1 LEHHSHSREG
11 NVPVAI
17 IGIGCLF
24 PKASGLKDYW
34 RLISHGQDAITEVPE
49 THWSAA
55 DYFDPDPKRPDS
67 VYCTRGGYLS
77 PVTFDPSEF
86 GIPPSSLEATDTS
99 QLLGLLAAKAAL
111 EDAGYGNGRDFNR
124 EKTSVILGV
133 TGTQELVIPL
143 GARLGH
149 PHWRRALKEAGIS
162 PDKAEEVIQ
171 RISDAY
177 VPWQES
183 SFPGLLGNV
192 VAGRISNRLN
202 LGGTNCAVDA
212 ACASSMSAMHLAL
225 MELQAG
231 RSDMVVTGGV
241 DTLNDIF
248 MHMCFSKTPILSP
261 TGDVRPFSA
270 RADGSLLGEGVG
282 LLVLKRLEDA
292 EKDGDRVYAVIKAL
306 GSSSDGRSNSIYA
319 PHAEGQM
326 KALRRAYEAAHVDPE
341 TVDLIEA
348 HGTGTRV
355 GDMVEFTALRGVFE
369 GEGDESENGRP
380 KNWCAVGSV
389 KSMIGHTKAAAGA
402 AGLIK
407 TVLSLH
413 HKILPPTLKIESPD
427 PKLKIEESPFYLST
441 RTRPW
446 ITGGDHPRR
455 AGVSSFGFGGSNFHT
470 VLEEYQPEKEAVSW
484 DGAVEILALSGDT
497 RQEVAARL
505 EKLKQE
511 VEAGI
516 IDEDLSFKAAE
527 TRKEFSSGA
536 PHRLLMVLEKTLDRF
551 DDFTDLLS
559 NALDAVK
566 NNIKEETRI
575 LKNIFYA
582 GPVQAGQLAFVFPGQ
597 GSQYVDMGRDLA
609 CRFPEAVHVLE
620 RADGRDKT
628 RRLSD
633 LIYPR
638 PIQISEEK
646 TEQENRLRSTDAA
659 QPAIGAVNMFMT
671 KILNRFGIQPDAV
684 CGHSFGELCA
694 LWAAGWI
701 DTDTLFDLAFLR
713 GRLMAEAGTAH
724 PGAMTAVKAP
734 LEEIDRL
741 IRSENLD
748 VVLANRN
755 SPDQGVLSGSEAAI
769 QKAEAACREKGFG
782 VRRLPVSAAF
792 HSRMM
797 TDAARPFAEAVKAVA
812 VTPTDIPVFS
822 NAAGTSY
829 PTDPDAAKTVLGEQV
844 LSPVDFVNEI
854 KNMFE
859 SGVRTFVEV
868 GPKSVLTGLVK
879 NILKGLPFHAIPVDL
894 SGGRRFGITDLA
906 RLLCHLAVLGHAVDL
921 QKWEGPAPPTRKP
934 RMRIPLTGANYR
946 SPSKVPESAPAVQK
960 PPLSAEKEE
969 KSANRTLSNPE
980 NRSRSVD
987 PVSIPPKT
995 PKNHQQDV
1003 YPAKRALAEPAVT
1016 NNPRTATVP
1025 AGEYK
1030 RNMKKTDN
1038 PTPNPNQSAFV
1049 ADAFRA
1055 VQEGLKS
1062 MQALQMQTAE
1072 THKRFLESQ
1081 TQAGRTLQDMIE
1093 STQRLAEASMGMQG
1107 GLQPQRI
1114 PGPQVPEF
1122 QGDAPKTRNEK
1133 PGPPYSASAG
1143 RMDFPAPARTE
1154 TPTRT
1159 RTPAPESRQ
1168 AVSEP
1173 AHPPVHPT
1181 NHSPNHPPNHP
1192 MERRS
1197 SQAQVP
1203 TPAAESK
1210 PTVDSNRARIEEI
1223 LLEVV
1228 SELTGYPAEMLALD
1242 MDIEA
1247 DLGIDSIKRV
1257 EILSSFEEKMPE
1269 LPPVSPEI
1277 MGTLKTLGQ
1286 VVEYLIGEG
1295 AGGPGTETAKQPSA
1309 PAASSETSAS
1319 NAAGNRERVEGTLLE
1334 VVSEL
1339 TGYPAEMLALDMD
1352 IEADLGIDSIKR
1364 VEILSSFEEKMPEL
1378 PPVSPEMMGT
1388 LKTLGQIV
1396 DYISESSGT
1405 DPVQESGGEA
1415 SSAQTADI
1423 PTEIETSKPSGTA
1436 SAIEGILL
1444 EVVSELTGYPSEM
1457 LALDMDIE
1465 ADLGID
1471 SIKRVEILSSFE
1483 EKMPELPP
1491 VSPEMM
1497 GTLKTLGQIVEY
1509 LLETSG
1515 GSLASDKAASSTP
1528 AAPPGPETAPEADTP
1543 PSRVE
1548 RRVINPIRSPL
1559 KATHTIEIP
1568 GDRPV
1573 FITKDSTGLGAAL
1586 AEALKDKGMQV
1597 VLDSPEKLLEVDL
1610 SAAGGMVILA
1620 DAWKDKKDKFLKSA
1634 FELARKAAPGLLDS
1648 ASEKGACFATV
1659 SRMDGRFGF
1668 SENGF
1673 ENSYHGGL
1681 AGLSKTASVEWDG
1694 VCCSAIDLDSH
1705 WNDPKATAAALAA
1718 EILYSG
1724 AVEVGLD
1731 AESRWELMLSDS
1743 EYPEGKIL
1751 LQTGDVV
1758 IVTGGA
1764 RGVTAAA
1771 TIALAREAGP
1781 LTLVLL
1787 GRSPLP
1793 EPEPEWLASLTDE
1806 AVMKKAILEHEFQD
1820 RSATPA
1826 ELETAF
1832 RKRQAGREILENIHR
1847 LRSAG
1852 SEVLY
1857 HSVDVRDAAAVETVI
1872 QDIRKTHGSVKAVIH
1887 GAGALA
1893 DRFIVDKTPEQ
1904 FSRVFDTK
1912 VFGMEALLA
1921 AVADDPLQYL
1931 VFFSSVAARMGNQGQ
1946 VDYAMAN
1953 EVLNKQARL
1962 ESLKRPDCRV
1972 ISFNWG
1978 PWDGGMVTPSLRRE
1992 FERQGVQLIPP
2003 AAGAR
2008 CMVDEMRGDARGP
2021 VEVVIGAGLMPA
2033 RDHHLTP
2040 PEVQSRP
2047 HSVPRALTLS
2057 FQRELD
2063 LEQYPIL
2070 SAHILGGKA
2079 LVPFSLMTEWIGH
2092 GALHENPGLFLH
2104 GLDDIRLLKEVE
2116 IHRGSKRLIRLLAGK
2131 AKRKGGM
2138 YEAEVEVRDGFKGKD
2153 DRVHF
2158 SARAILTDMPPQNP
2172 PDFSSSLDIH
2182 TKTYSRPM
2190 DEIYDAVLYQ
2200 GVDLRGIREIV
2211 SCSSKGVVAR
2221 LAPAPS
2227 PDRWMAEPL
2236 RSRWIGDPLVLDSA
2250 FQMAILWCYE
2260 EKGALSLPSAGTSYR
2275 QYRQQFPADGV
2286 IAVLEVQ
2293 EADNRRMVGD
2303 FTFLDSQ
2310 GAVVAR
2316 LEGYEA
2322 VMDESLVKMLKAS

>member
-1 LEHHSHSREG
+1 MEHHSHSREVT
-11 NVPVAI
+11 VPVAI

-77 PVTFDPSEF
+77 PVAFDPSEF

-111 EDAGYGNGRDFNR
+111 EDAGYGDGRDFNR
-124 EKTSVILGV
+124 DKTSVILGV

-149 PHWRRALKEAGIS
+149 PHWRRALKNAGIS
-162 PDKAEEVIQ
+162 PDKTEEVIQ
-171 RISDAY
+171 RISEAY

-282 LLVLKRLEDA
+282 LLVFKRLEDA

-306 GSSSDGRSNSIYA
+306 ASSSDGRSNSIYA

-369 GEGDESENGRP
+369 GEGDEPKNGRR

-407 TVLSLH
+407 AVLSLH
-413 HKILPPTLKIESPD
+413 HKILPPTLKIDTPD
-427 PKLKIEESPFYLST
+427 PKLNIEESPFYLST

-446 ITGGDHPRR
+446 ITPGDHPRR
-455 AGVSSFGFGGSNFHT
+455 SGVSSFGFGGSNFHM
-470 VLEEYQPEKEAVSW
+470 VLEEYRPEKEAVSW

-551 DDFTDLLS
+551 DDFADLLS
-559 NALDAVK
+559 SALDAVK

-582 GPVQAGQLAFVFPGQ
+582 GPVQTGQLAFVFPGQ
-597 GSQYVDMGRDLA
+597 GSQYVDMGLDLA

-620 RADGRDKT
+620 RADGGDKA

-659 QPAIGAVNMFMT
+659 QPAIGAINMIMA

-701 DTDTLFDLAFLR
+701 DTDTLFELAFLR

-769 QKAEAACREKGFG
+769 RQAEAACREKGFG

-797 TDAARPFAEAVKAVA
+797 TEAARPFAEAVNVAA
-812 VTPTDIPVFS
+812 VTPTEIPVFS
-822 NAAGTSY
+822 NAAGTPY
-829 PTDPDAAKTVLGEQV
+829 PKDPEAAKRVIGEQI

-921 QKWEGPAPPTRKP
+921 EKWEDPAPPKRKP

-946 SPSKVPESAPAVQK
+946 SPSKVPKSAPAVRK
-960 PPLSAEKEE
+960 AKTVPSAEKEE
-969 KSANRTLSNPE
+969 TSANSPRFKREDGSGSVNPA
-980 NRSRSVD
+980 SSVS
-987 PVSIPPKT
+987 PRGPQ
-995 PKNHQQDV
+995 NHQQDFH
-1003 YPAKRALAEPAVT
+1003 PAKKSPAEPAAAST
-1016 NNPRTATVP
+1016 PRAAAVP

-1030 RNMKKTDN
+1030 RNMKKRDN

-1081 TQAGRTLQDMIE
+1081 TQAGRTLQEMIE
-1093 STQRLAEASMGMQG
+1093 STQRLAEASMGIRG
-1107 GLQPQRI
+1107 G
-1114 PGPQVPEF
+1114 
-1122 QGDAPKTRNEK
+1122 APAERRES
-1133 PGPPYSASAG
+1133 SA
-1143 RMDFPAPARTE
+1143 PAPARTE
-1154 TPTRT
+1154 APTHPRP
-1159 RTPAPESRQ
+1159 PAPESRQ
-1168 AVSEP
+1168 TVSEP
-1173 AHPPVHPT
+1173 ARTPTPPAAQT
-1181 NHSPNHPPNHP
+1181 M
-1192 MERRS
+1192 MEPRS
-1197 SQAQVP
+1197 AQAHQVDP
-1203 TPAAESK
+1203 TPASEST
-1210 PTVDSNRARIEEI
+1210 PGVDSDRARIEEI

-1286 VVEYLIGEG
+1286 VVEYLVGEG
-1295 AGGPGTETAKQPSA
+1295 AVSPAFETA
-1309 PAASSETSAS
+1309 
-1319 NAAGNRERVEGTLLE
+1319 
-1334 VVSEL
+1334 
-1339 TGYPAEMLALDMD
+1339 
-1352 IEADLGIDSIKR
+1352 
-1364 VEILSSFEEKMPEL
+1364 
-1378 PPVSPEMMGT
+1378 
-1388 LKTLGQIV
+1388 
-1396 DYISESSGT
+1396 
-1405 DPVQESGGEA
+1405 
-1415 SSAQTADI
+1415 
-1423 PTEIETSKPSGTA
+1423 
-1436 SAIEGILL
+1436 
-1444 EVVSELTGYPSEM
+1444 
-1457 LALDMDIE
+1457 
-1465 ADLGID
+1465 
-1471 SIKRVEILSSFE
+1471 
-1483 EKMPELPP
+1483 
-1491 VSPEMM
+1491 
-1497 GTLKTLGQIVEY
+1497 
-1509 LLETSG
+1509 
-1515 GSLASDKAASSTP
+1515 
-1528 AAPPGPETAPEADTP
+1528 TP
-1543 PSRVE
+1543 PS
-1548 RRVINPIRSPL
+1548 
-1559 KATHTIEIP
+1559 
-1568 GDRPV
+1568 
-1573 FITKDSTGLGAAL
+1573 
-1586 AEALKDKGMQV
+1586 
-1597 VLDSPEKLLEVDL
+1597 
-1610 SAAGGMVILA
+1610 
-1620 DAWKDKKDKFLKSA
+1620 
-1634 FELARKAAPGLLDS
+1634 
-1648 ASEKGACFATV
+1648 
-1659 SRMDGRFGF
+1659 
-1668 SENGF
+1668 
-1673 ENSYHGGL
+1673 
-1681 AGLSKTASVEWDG
+1681 
-1694 VCCSAIDLDSH
+1694 
-1705 WNDPKATAAALAA
+1705 
-1718 EILYSG
+1718 
-1724 AVEVGLD
+1724 
-1731 AESRWELMLSDS
+1731 
-1743 EYPEGKIL
+1743 
-1751 LQTGDVV
+1751 
-1758 IVTGGA
+1758 
-1764 RGVTAAA
+1764 
-1771 TIALAREAGP
+1771 
-1781 LTLVLL
+1781 
-1787 GRSPLP
+1787 
-1793 EPEPEWLASLTDE
+1793 
-1806 AVMKKAILEHEFQD
+1806 
-1820 RSATPA
+1820 
-1826 ELETAF
+1826 
-1832 RKRQAGREILENIHR
+1832 
-1847 LRSAG
+1847 
-1852 SEVLY
+1852 
-1857 HSVDVRDAAAVETVI
+1857 
-1872 QDIRKTHGSVKAVIH
+1872 
-1887 GAGALA
+1887 
-1893 DRFIVDKTPEQ
+1893 
-1904 FSRVFDTK
+1904 
-1912 VFGMEALLA
+1912 
-1921 AVADDPLQYL
+1921 
-1931 VFFSSVAARMGNQGQ
+1931 
-1946 VDYAMAN
+1946 
-1953 EVLNKQARL
+1953 
-1962 ESLKRPDCRV
+1962 
-1972 ISFNWG
+1972 
-1978 PWDGGMVTPSLRRE
+1978 
-1992 FERQGVQLIPP
+1992 
-2003 AAGAR
+2003 
-2008 CMVDEMRGDARGP
+2008 
-2021 VEVVIGAGLMPA
+2021 
-2033 RDHHLTP
+2033 
-2040 PEVQSRP
+2040 
-2047 HSVPRALTLS
+2047 
-2057 FQRELD
+2057 
-2063 LEQYPIL
+2063 
-2070 SAHILGGKA
+2070 
-2079 LVPFSLMTEWIGH
+2079 
-2092 GALHENPGLFLH
+2092 
-2104 GLDDIRLLKEVE
+2104 
-2116 IHRGSKRLIRLLAGK
+2116 
-2131 AKRKGGM
+2131 
-2138 YEAEVEVRDGFKGKD
+2138 
-2153 DRVHF
+2153 
-2158 SARAILTDMPPQNP
+2158 
-2172 PDFSSSLDIH
+2172 
-2182 TKTYSRPM
+2182 
-2190 DEIYDAVLYQ
+2190 
-2200 GVDLRGIREIV
+2200 
-2211 SCSSKGVVAR
+2211 
-2221 LAPAPS
+2221 
-2227 PDRWMAEPL
+2227 
-2236 RSRWIGDPLVLDSA
+2236 
-2250 FQMAILWCYE
+2250 
-2260 EKGALSLPSAGTSYR
+2260 
-2275 QYRQQFPADGV
+2275 
-2286 IAVLEVQ
+2286 
-2293 EADNRRMVGD
+2293 
-2303 FTFLDSQ
+2303 
-2310 GAVVAR
+2310 
-2316 LEGYEA
+2316 
-2322 VMDESLVKMLKAS
+2322 